1 MLRSGL
7 IVRDSIDADIGA
19 ITAIYSRSVL
29 EEIASFETIPPD
41 EAEMARRRDER
52 LSKGMPYLV
61 ADLDGRIAGYA
72 YAGPFHTRRA
82 YRWTVENTVYVDPA
96 FQRRG
101 VARALM
107 ERLVAECEK
116 RGFRQMIAVIAAGA
130 DADASASIALHRA
143 LGFVDAGCN
152 RAVGYKHGQWLD
164 TWHLQLTLGEG
175 ASTPPPEPD

>member
-7 IVRDSIDADIGA
+7 LVRDSSGADIPA
-19 ITAIYSRSVL
+19 IAAIYARSVL

-52 LSKGMPYLV
+52 LSKGYPYFV
-61 ADLDGRIAGYA
+61 AELDGRIAGYA

-107 ERLVAECEK
+107 ERLIAECEQL
-116 RGFRQMIAVIAAGA
+116 GYRQMIAVIAAGDNA
-130 DADASASIALHRA
+130 DESASIRLHRA

-152 RAVGYKHGQWLD
+152 RAVGYKHGRWLN
-164 TWHLQLTLGEG
+164 TWHLQLALGDG
-175 ASTPPPEPD
+175 ASTPPAAED